1 MGVIR
6 PQILVGTN
14 HQIACARLGK
24 AFQ

>member
-14 HQIACARLGK
+14 HQIACAQLGK